1 MDYALTRG
9 DGLSA
14 CFRLKQ
20 RPHPPGVVL
29 YSAYVDDI
37 FAVPATLAQADAIVS
52 KNDPVEILL
61 AAIDAVAAGESR
73 VPPLDPELI
82 EAASAGVDA
91 EDLPIVGML
100 FARVQV
106 DDIATTLGV
115 EPREVRA
122 RALRIIGEMQAQ
134 DRRQGA
140 LAGDGSVDL
149 QRHVAPLGP
158 RGLRLRRALRDDHHR
173 ARREP
178 RNVARHGAQHGERQ
192 APRPREPTTIS
203 SAPMSAAT
211 SASTTAGSPS
221 RTSRSRLAAATSD
234 DSESNA
240 SSASEKASSGD
251 RRNAPGSTPKGNLS
265 TGAALLV
272 GVTWT
277 SVSRAPSRS
286 ARRSAA
292 LAAWRACSEP
302 STPQTMRRG
311 GGRCAVGKFTITPDS
326 GSGLACSS
334 SC

>member
-1 MDYALTRG
+1 MRPPAISVLVVDDHPALRAGLEQLLDQEAGYRLLGAVSSEEELSTALRHHRPDVVVMDYALTRG

-29 YSAYVDDI
+29 YSAYVDGI

-52 KNDPVEILL
+52 KNDPVEILF

-82 EAASAGVDA
+82 EAASASVDA

-140 LAGDGSVDL
+140 LAGDGSVTY
-149 QRHVAPLGP
+149 
-158 RGLRLRRALRDDHHR
+158 
-173 ARREP
+173 
-178 RNVARHGAQHGERQ
+178 N
-192 APRPREPTTIS
+192 
-203 SAPMSAAT
+203 AT
-211 SASTTAGSPS
+211 
-221 RTSRSRLAAATSD
+221 
-234 DSESNA
+234 
-240 SSASEKASSGD
+240 
-251 RRNAPGSTPKGNLS
+251 
-265 TGAALLV
+265 
-272 GVTWT
+272 
-277 SVSRAPSRS
+277 
-286 ARRSAA
+286 
-292 LAAWRACSEP
+292 
-302 STPQTMRRG
+302 
-311 GGRCAVGKFTITPDS
+311 
-326 GSGLACSS
+326 
-334 SC
+334 